1 MFNTVQEAFNHY
13 RNSSLEEIET
23 RAGEIKGTIE
33 NDPDADII
41 KLNVEI
47 EGLNQAKANNKD
59 KENNEGKGDG
69 NVQQR
74 SFNPITGGQIQGQ
87 HEVPKDNIFGSEEY
101 RSAFFKQ
108 MLGQNLSD
116 IEQRT
121 FNTAMETQ
129 DAEHRAD
136 SFSSSSNSSAVL
148 PEQTLNE
155 VISKART
162 QGGLIGH
169 VRHFNIPTKIR
180 IPIGTPSD
188 KASWH
193 TEGAKVESEN
203 PTTAFVQFEGNE
215 IIKVFSISVKA
226 KTMSI
231 AAFESYL
238 IEELTSA
245 VVETIDYALVNGT
258 GKNQGQGILTGITWD
273 DSNSV
278 DLTGAYTDFT
288 KALAVLKRGYSAG
301 AKFAMSNATLYNTVY
316 GVMDNNKRPIFIT
329 DAQNESVGH
338 IFGKEVVIDDNIED
352 GTILLGNFNYV
363 GYNLPEG
370 LMLEQSRESSFR
382 SGLVDY
388 RAMAIADTQ
397 VLVEDAF
404 VKLSEPA
411 PKA

>member
-13 RNSSLEEIET
+13 RDSSLEDIET

-47 EGLNQAKANNKD
+47 EGLNQAKANIQD

-74 SFNPITGGQIQGQ
+74 SYNPITGGQIREQ
-87 HEVPKDNIFGSEEY
+87 HEMTKDNIFESNEY

-121 FNTAMETQ
+121 FNTAMEIQ

-180 IPIGTPSD
+180 IPIGTPTD

-193 TEGAKVESEN
+193 TEGATVESEN

-231 AAFESYL
+231 SAFESYL

-258 GKNQGQGILTGITWD
+258 GTNQGQGILTGITWD

-278 DLTGAYTDFT
+278 DLTGTYTDFT

-316 GVMDNNKRPIFIT
+316 GVMDANKRPIFIT
-329 DAQNESVGH
+329 DTQNESVGH
-338 IFGKEVVIDDNIED
+338 IFGKEVIIDDNIED

-404 VKLSEPA
+404 VKLAEPVT
-411 PKA
+411 P